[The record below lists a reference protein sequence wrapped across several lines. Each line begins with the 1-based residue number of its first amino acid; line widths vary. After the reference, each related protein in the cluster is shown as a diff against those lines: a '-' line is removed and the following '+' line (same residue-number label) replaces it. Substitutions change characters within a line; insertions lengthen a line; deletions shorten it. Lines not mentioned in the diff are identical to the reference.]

1 MRLSGATV
9 RRWENN
15 RLVPDEG
22 DIARIAEAAG
32 LSPQQTAFLS
42 LACTRTR
49 VMPPPDEREFKA
61 YMGGLL
67 QATPHPAMVLDS
79 LFYVRAWNSYM
90 DAVAPGSSRSFADG
104 SHTIT
109 RMLRAGPDVL
119 LRPDDR
125 QDLLRLGLRIFWMN
139 TALYCHRP
147 EYGRLIDHLAEQ
159 PRFRDMWLDLALR
172 SDLTEE
178 PITFVHS
185 IAGARAAFRVYSR
198 TILFPPHYFLHEY
211 FPDDDRAAQ
220 RLTRMREDGPP
231 RVYFHR
237 RLHWVA
243 DCAAGEAQSA
253 RGVT

>member
-1 MRLSGATV
+1 MGLSGATV
-9 RRWENN
+9 RRWESN

-22 DIARIAEAAG
+22 DIARIAEAAA

-61 YMGGLL
+61 YMGNCL
-67 QATPHPAMVLDS
+67 QTTPYPAMILDS

-90 DAVAPGSSRSFADG
+90 DAVATGSSRAFADG
-104 SHTIT
+104 SHSIA
-109 RMLRAGPDVL
+109 RMLGAGPDVL
-119 LRPDDR
+119 VRPEDR
-125 QDLLRLGLRIFWMN
+125 QNLLRLGLRIFWMN

-147 EYGRLIDHLAEQ
+147 EYARLIDHLAEQ
-159 PRFRDMWLDLALR
+159 PRFREMWLDLALR
-172 SDLTEE
+172 SDLPDE

-185 IAGARAAFRVYSR
+185 IAGARASFRVYSR

-211 FPDDDRAAQ
+211 VPDDDAAVQ
-220 RLTRMREDGPP
+220 RVTIMREAGPP
-231 RVYFHR
+231 RAFFHR

-243 DCAAGEAQSA
+243 DCAGEDRGAAG
-253 RGVT
+253 T